1 MERRFEEGKKPYT
14 ALELKL
20 STNIPIRITHDLL
33 KNLTRVNLLTE
44 VTNDE
49 KGMESM
55 YQPALSTANLSVGI
69 MIDRLEAEG
78 NWKLMPSL
86 KSLET
91 SLLSKAIAQRKDYL
105 RLQRDI
111 LFKDMI
117 VEKER
122 A

>member
-1 MERRFEEGKKPYT
+1 
-14 ALELKL
+14 
-20 STNIPIRITHDLL
+20 
-33 KNLTRVNLLTE
+33 
-44 VTNDE
+44 
-49 KGMESM
+49 M

-69 MIDRLEAEG
+69 MLDRLEAEG
-78 NWKLMPSL
+78 TWKLMPSL